1 MNPLKLDSKSRRF
14 YEALVDLKA
23 THVDEEE
30 WLTQF
35 RLVKR
40 IKQIEGKTVISG
52 WRCFYEQNNIS
63 GLPLSIAERFY

>member
-23 THVDEEE
+23 THVDDEE
-30 WLTQF
+30 WLTKY

-52 WRCFYEQNNIS
+52 WR
-63 GLPLSIAERFY
+63 